1 VSKARKAGTARPLG
15 TCSSNRGRTSKGEE
29 RGSSDARTP
38 LLLGSSRRGRGRA
51 RQSWPNVARI
61 ASVIALACEARAAS
75 EGREGDPAVEAL
87 AYALAGAIDVLADA
101 VGAAAA

>member
-1 VSKARKAGTARPLG
+1 
-15 TCSSNRGRTSKGEE
+15 
-29 RGSSDARTP
+29 
-38 LLLGSSRRGRGRA
+38 
-51 RQSWPNVARI
+51 
-61 ASVIALACEARAAS
+61 VIALACEARAAS